1 MSGPLLSLWPLD
13 SPRDITTIN
22 CLNSTID
29 NFFSLR
35 ISSPLQTENYAW
47 LQGNIFRCNKEQ
59 LDGRQQ
65 NLHPFSIQVISLVD
79 RYWVECALELRQG
92 VVPSA
97 NVAPVL
103 LPPLQPGQQ
112 VRPWKTLLGHFWTFV
127 CSGVHREGRPACET
141 SRGRRSCQR

>member
-1 MSGPLLSLWPLD
+1 MD
-13 SPRDITTIN
+13 K
-22 CLNSTID
+22 
-29 NFFSLR
+29 FFSLR

-47 LQGNIFRCNKEQ
+47 LPGSIFRCNKDQ

-65 NLHPFSIQVISLVD
+65 NLHLFSIQVISLVD

-112 VRPWKTLLGHFWTFV
+112 VPPWNTFWDIFGLFFLLR
-127 CSGVHREGRPACET
+127 CAS
-141 SRGRRSCQR
+141 

>member
-1 MSGPLLSLWPLD
+1 MRGC
-13 SPRDITTIN
+13 RG
-22 CLNSTID
+22 
-29 NFFSLR
+29 
-35 ISSPLQTENYAW
+35 ISSGAASNNFME
-47 LQGNIFRCNKEQ
+47 GNKI
-59 LDGRQQ
+59 
-65 NLHPFSIQVISLVD
+65 FSIQVISVVD

-141 SRGRRSCQR
+141 SRGHRSCQR